1 MYCVIQELST
11 KRADSLGAYKGI
23 EISTNPF
30 NFMRTIPQYGYF
42 ECGER
47 YERPI
52 KKAYKI
58 SIHVSKRVK
67 GVVTKKQFV
76 VTTVNYY
83 TFATDFFCLGE
94 YHEKITDIAHE
105 LNTDTNTIY
114 DLIENKVAP
123 LEKHIRNE
131 FMQTEEYAV
140 VQARKALKVEHENRK
155 AQFAEKYNVP
165 DVEYD
170 FCFDVFGN
178 VRNTEHLERI
188 VNGESLLCTFSQLQ
202 QLEQKQ
208 NVPLLETIDIQN
220 LSLPPLAK
228 APQNLLHEVC

>member
-11 KRADSLGAYKGI
+11 KRADSFGAYKGI

-30 NFMRTIPQYGYF
+30 NYTRTIPKYKHF

-47 YERPI
+47 FERPI

-58 SIHVSKRVK
+58 SIHESKRVN

-83 TFATDFFCLGE
+83 TFATNFFCLGE
-94 YHEKITDIAHE
+94 YHEKIADIAHK
-105 LNTDTNTIY
+105 LNADTNTIY

-123 LEKHIRNE
+123 LEKHIRDE
-131 FMQTEEYAV
+131 FMQTEEHAV
-140 VQARKALKVEHENRK
+140 VQARKALVAEYKNRK
-155 AQFAEKYNVP
+155 ALFAEKYNAP
-165 DVEYD
+165 DSEYD

-178 VRNTEHLERI
+178 LLNAEHYERI
-188 VNGESLLCTFSQLQ
+188 INGESLQCTFHQMQHLQ
-202 QLEQKQ
+202 SEESI
-208 NVPLLETIDIQN
+208 PLLQRTQ
-220 LSLPPLAK
+220 S
-228 APQNLLHEVC
+228 QQCLLQEGC